1 MHNNVKERGN
11 NLDKA
16 FKMEQEWVRWGGGG
30 KKGVEKIKGSELIGS
45 Y

>member
-11 NLDKA
+11 KLDKA
-16 FKMEQEWVRWGGGG
+16 FKREQEWVEWERGGE
-30 KKGVEKIKGSELIGS
+30 KGVERIKGSELIGS